1 MIININGQF
10 WTNARVRVFPMWPME
25 TLTEA
30 EFGNVPWD
38 RAVLIGM
45 RDPVLFNIPST
56 DLSERLL
63 GTTHV
68 WLNPAPFQ
76 SIAIPFAMGTHT
88 RVGEAS
94 ILRVLAGQPEILGM
108 IAEYVTN

>member
-1 MIININGQF
+1 
-10 WTNARVRVFPMWPME
+10 ME

-38 RAVLIGM
+38 RTVLIGLH
-45 RDPVLFNIPST
+45 DPVLFQCQST

-63 GTTHV
+63 GFTHV
-68 WLNPAPFQ
+68 WLNPALFQ

-88 RVGEAS
+88 SVGEAS
-94 ILRVLAGQPEILGM
+94 ILRMLAGQPEILGM
-108 IAEYVTN
+108 IAEFVTN